1 MVATIK
7 PPFTEIIVIIDYIWT
22 QFDFRADIVASRI
35 GKKNALNVLYCARF
49 TATIR
54 LTASDIIFF
63 FKAQHSD

>member
-35 GKKNALNVLYCARF
+35 GKKNALNVLYYTPMAPDY
-49 TATIR
+49 
-54 LTASDIIFF
+54 ASLCSVYCDNKIDR
-63 FKAQHSD
+63 Q